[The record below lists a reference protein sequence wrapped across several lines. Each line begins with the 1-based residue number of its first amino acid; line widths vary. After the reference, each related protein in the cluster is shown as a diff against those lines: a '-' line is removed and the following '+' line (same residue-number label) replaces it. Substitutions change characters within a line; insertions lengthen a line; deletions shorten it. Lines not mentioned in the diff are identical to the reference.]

1 MPGYILHSSNR
12 LEILIDRL
20 SELLEQPLADPFAA
34 EIILVQSKGMERW
47 VSMELANR
55 QGVCANCRFPF
66 PNSYIGEL
74 FGMLLPPVLKDS
86 PFAPERL
93 GWKIMDALPGFL
105 DRPTFA
111 EIKSYITNG
120 TGGPGD
126 FKLYQLSRRIADV
139 FDQYLLFR
147 PEMIMRWEKLGRGG
161 DGGWQAELWRFLS
174 RELQAPHRAALLGD
188 FLRQAE
194 KIESS
199 PAFPERISV
208 FGISALP
215 PFHLDALN
223 AASRFTDVHMFV
235 MNPCEE
241 YWGEILSSRQM
252 SRRSRS
258 SKGKDP
264 ERDLHME
271 AGNSLLASMGGLG
284 RDFFKMLLQK
294 AECEEDYLF
303 VAPGRDS
310 LLRSIQSDIL
320 ELRDST
326 PEEVPSFSNDRS
338 IEIHSCHSP
347 LREAEV
353 LQDNILALLEE
364 RPDIRPRDIL
374 VMMPDLETYAPFI
387 ESVFSLP
394 ESDPRMVPFGIADK
408 GLRVESRTINAF
420 IGLLELPVS
429 RFGAGRVMEILE
441 SAGIREKF
449 ALTEPDVDN
458 IREWVRDAR
467 IRWGLDEAHRESL
480 GLPGFVQNTWRA
492 GLDRMLLGYALPEK
506 DGELFGG
513 TLPFDRIEGG
523 ASEALGRF
531 LAFTGRLFAAAAAM
545 KQEYTLAGWSDLLS
559 GVIDDFFTAGDDN
572 FQDLSFLKEAVMEL
586 EKFGESLGRKVGL
599 DVVREHLKRRLE
611 MEGFGGRFLSGG
623 ITFCAMLPMRSIP
636 FKAICLLGMDDGA
649 YPRESSP
656 PGFDLMAKELRPGD
670 RSRRLDDRYL
680 FLETVLS
687 AREKLYISYIGQ
699 DIRDNSERPPSV
711 LVSELLDYLAG
722 GYGITAATVKH
733 ALQAFNP
740 LYFQKEG
747 LVSYSRENFAAAR
760 SLRAGGPRHAP
771 AFFGEGLSEP
781 DPGYRNVTVDDLCSF
796 FSNPARFLLTRRLG
810 LILDDS
816 ADVLDEREPF
826 DVRGL
831 DRHALESALLEKA
844 LQGAGIRH
852 EMERLRAGGLIPPGT
867 PGACWFEDTRA
878 SMERLAARVAARRR
892 GAALEPLGVDV
903 SLSGFRITGSIAGL
917 YPGGLVLHRPF
928 SRERHLVTFWITRLI
943 MDCAAAALKSPVPEA
958 AVLCT
963 GELDCVYRCPE
974 NSPAILSGLLDIY
987 WQGLT
992 RPVPFFP
999 QASWAYARAKHD
1011 GKDDAE
1017 EKAQQK
1023 FEGNDWSRGEGADL
1037 YVRRCFAGSDPLE
1050 DPQFRELAVSIIGP
1064 ALENADFEEY
1074 KKK

>member
-1 MPGYILHSSNR
+1 
-12 LEILIDRL
+12 
-20 SELLEQPLADPFAA
+20 
-34 EIILVQSKGMERW
+34 
-47 VSMELANR
+47 
-55 QGVCANCRFPF
+55 
-66 PNSYIGEL
+66 
-74 FGMLLPPVLKDS
+74 
-86 PFAPERL
+86 
-93 GWKIMDALPGFL
+93 
-105 DRPTFA
+105 
-111 EIKSYITNG
+111 
-120 TGGPGD
+120 
-126 FKLYQLSRRIADV
+126 
-139 FDQYLLFR
+139 
-147 PEMIMRWEKLGRGG
+147 
-161 DGGWQAELWRFLS
+161 
-174 RELQAPHRAALLGD
+174 
-188 FLRQAE
+188 
-194 KIESS
+194 
-199 PAFPERISV
+199 
-208 FGISALP
+208 
-215 PFHLDALN
+215 
-223 AASRFTDVHMFV
+223 
-235 MNPCEE
+235 
-241 YWGEILSSRQM
+241 
-252 SRRSRS
+252 
-258 SKGKDP
+258 
-264 ERDLHME
+264 ME

-284 RDFFKMLLQK
+284 RDFFKMLQ
-294 AECEEDYLF
+294 EFNCEEDHVF
-303 VAPGRDS
+303 VPPGRDT
-310 LLRSIQSDIL
+310 LLNSIQSDIL
-320 ELRDST
+320 ELRDPA
-326 PEEVPSFSNDRS
+326 PEGAPSFANDRS
-338 IEIHSCHSP
+338 IEVHSCHSP

-353 LQDNILALLEE
+353 LHDNILALLEE

-394 ESDPRMVPFGIADK
+394 QSDPRMVPFGIADK

-420 IGLLELPVS
+420 LELLDLPSS

-441 SAGIREKF
+441 SAEIREKF

-480 GLPGFVQNTWRA
+480 GLPRFAQNTWRA

-523 ASEALGRF
+523 ASETLGRF

-572 FQDLSFLKEAVMEL
+572 YQDLSFLKEAVLEL
-586 EKFGESLGRKVGL
+586 EKFGESIGRKVGL
-599 DVVREHLKRRLE
+599 DVVRDHLKQRLE

-636 FKAICLLGMDDGA
+636 FKVICLLGMDDGA

-687 AREKLYISYIGQ
+687 AREKLYISYTGQ

-711 LVSELLDYLAG
+711 LVSELLDYMG
-722 GYGITAATVKH
+722 GGRGIDGVTVKH

-740 LYFQKEG
+740 RYFQKGG

-760 SLRAGGPRHAP
+760 SLKAGGPRHAP

-781 DPGYRNVTVDDLCSF
+781 EPGYRNVSVDDLCSF

-844 LQGAGIRH
+844 LQGTGIRR

-867 PGACWFEDTRA
+867 PGTCWFEDTCA
-878 SMERLAARVAARRR
+878 SIERLAARVTARRK
-892 GAALEPLGVDV
+892 GAALEPLSVDI

-917 YPGGLVLHRPF
+917 YPGGLVLHRPV
-928 SRERHLVTFWITRLI
+928 SRERHLVTFWIRRLVL
-943 MDCAAAALKSPVPEA
+943 DCAAAALKSPVPEA
-958 AVLCT
+958 AALCT
-963 GELDCVYRCPE
+963 RELDCIYRCPE
-974 NSPAILSGLLDIY
+974 NSPAILSGLLEIY
-987 WQGLT
+987 WQGLA

-999 QASWAYARAKHD
+999 QASWAYAEAERDEK
-1011 GKDDAE
+1011 GDAGE
-1017 EKAQQK
+1017 RAQQE
-1023 FEGNDWSRGEGADL
+1023 FEGSDRSRGEIADL
-1037 YVRRCFAGSDPLE
+1037 YVRRCFAGADPLE
-1050 DPQFRELAVSIIGP
+1050 DPEFRELAMSIIGP
-1064 ALENADFEEY
+1064 ALEHGDFLKY
-1074 KKK
+1074 SKK